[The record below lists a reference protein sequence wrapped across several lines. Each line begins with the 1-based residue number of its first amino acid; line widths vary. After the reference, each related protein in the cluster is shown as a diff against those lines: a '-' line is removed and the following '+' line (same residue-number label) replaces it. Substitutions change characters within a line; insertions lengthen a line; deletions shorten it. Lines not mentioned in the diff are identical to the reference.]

1 MVKKQESMSLE
12 IRYAG
17 GTDRGK
23 KRENNEDYYLIN
35 NNLFVVADGL
45 GGHVAGEKASQIAVV
60 AVNDFFSEIK
70 ISSKSNMVNLM
81 KSAFKEANKAV
92 LAAVNI
98 DPDLYGMRT
107 TLIVAFLNNQVLH
120 IAHVGDVRAYLIR
133 NKEIKQ
139 LSVDHSVAAELV
151 KHGHLPANELRS
163 HPLRNRL
170 TQTIG
175 HDERDN
181 PDYNTVVLQG
191 GDCVI
196 LCSDGLWDM
205 LPDEEVKEIIYKNPE
220 AQTNVSTLIARAN
233 DAGGNDNITAV
244 VIRILQFND

>member
-1 MVKKQESMSLE
+1 MVKKKESMSLE

-23 KRENNEDYYLIN
+23 KRENDEDYYLIK
-35 NNLFVVADGL
+35 NNLFIVADGL
-45 GGHVAGEKASQIAVV
+45 GGHIAGEKASQIAVV

-70 ISSKSNMVNLM
+70 ISSKNNMENLM
-81 KSAFKEANKAV
+81 KCAFKEANKAV

-98 DPDLYGMRT
+98 DPDLYGMGT

-139 LSVDHSVAAELV
+139 LTEDHSVAAEMV
-151 KHGHLPANELRS
+151 RHGHLPVNELRS

-170 TQTIG
+170 TRTIG
-175 HDERDN
+175 HDGGDN
-181 PDYNTVVLQG
+181 PDYNSVVLQG

-205 LPDEEVKEIIYKNPE
+205 LPDEEIKENIAQSIDP
-220 AQTNVSTLIARAN
+220 QTNVSTLIAKAN
-233 DAGGNDNITAV
+233 DAGGYDNITAV
-244 VIRILQFND
+244 VIVS